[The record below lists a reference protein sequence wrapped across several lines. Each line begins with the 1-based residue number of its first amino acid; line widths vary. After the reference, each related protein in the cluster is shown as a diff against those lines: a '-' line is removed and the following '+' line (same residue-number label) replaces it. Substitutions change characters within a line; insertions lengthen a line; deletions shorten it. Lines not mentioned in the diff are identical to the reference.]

1 MTETK
6 SGNEG
11 KKEGKITVNIRGEV
25 LMQAIELRQ
34 KRELEEG
41 TVISVTG
48 VICDAIREKYERE
61 IRKEAVE
68 Q

>member
-6 SGNEG
+6 SGKEG
-11 KKEGKITVNIRGEV
+11 KKITVNIRGEV

-41 TVISVTG
+41 TVISVTE
-48 VICDAIREKYERE
+48 VIGDAIKEKYERE
-61 IRKEAVE
+61 IGKEAVE

>member
-6 SGNEG
+6 SGKEG
-11 KKEGKITVNIRGEV
+11 KKITVNIRGEV

-34 KRELEEG
+34 KREREAG
-41 TVISVTG
+41 TVISVTE
-48 VICDAIREKYERE
+48 VIGDAIKEKHARE
-61 IRKEAVE
+61 IGKEAVE

>member
-1 MTETK
+1 MTETEGGK
-6 SGNEG
+6 EG
-11 KKEGKITVNIRGEV
+11 KKGGKITVNIRGEV

-41 TVISVTG
+41 TVISVTE

-61 IRKEAVE
+61 IGKEVVE

>member
-1 MTETK
+1 MTESK
-6 SGNEG
+6 SE
-11 KKEGKITVNIRGEV
+11 KEEKKITVNIRGEV

-34 KRELEEG
+34 KREREAG
-41 TVISVTG
+41 TVISVTE
-48 VICDAIREKYERE
+48 VIGDAIKEKYKRE